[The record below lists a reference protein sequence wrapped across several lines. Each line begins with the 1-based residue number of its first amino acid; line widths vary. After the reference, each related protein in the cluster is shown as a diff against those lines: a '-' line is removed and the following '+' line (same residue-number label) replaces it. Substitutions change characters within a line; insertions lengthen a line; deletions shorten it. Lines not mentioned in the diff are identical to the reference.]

1 MSSPA
6 PLHLFEAFGVE
17 LEYMIVDAQT
27 LAVLPISDKVLYQ
40 VAGDYVSQ
48 VDLPDVA
55 WSNELVLHVIEL
67 KTVEPAPALEPLAEK
82 FHEHIGRVNELLE
95 PLGGRLMPSAMHPW
109 MNPWREMRLWP
120 HEYSPVYEAYH
131 RIFDCR
137 GHGWAN
143 LQSVH
148 LNLPFADDAEFG
160 RLHAAIRLLLP
171 IMPALA
177 ASSPIMDRHVT
188 GLLDNRL
195 DVYRTN
201 ARKVPFCTGL
211 VVPEPVFTQA
221 DYQRE
226 ILQRMYRDIAPL
238 DPEGV
243 LQDEFLNS
251 RGAIAR
257 FERGSIEVRVLDVQE
272 CPAADLAICQA
283 ITSVLRALVAERWTD
298 LKTQQ
303 AFATE
308 PLAALFVEASRT
320 AERTVI
326 RDQAYLDLFGF
337 PGSSC
342 TAGELWRHL
351 VQSLGLLDDEEEC
364 DRRIV
369 CLREKAGVAVNVR
382 DPSNE
387 RQCEGRCSTCP
398 KACSTGLEST
408 WRGALQV
415 ILDRGPL
422 ARRIL
427 ACLDVDAD
435 ADPLDEVYRELCNCL
450 AAGRMFYGCD

>member
-1 MSSPA
+1 MSSSS

-17 LEYMIVDAQT
+17 LEYMIVDAET
-27 LAVLPISDKVLYQ
+27 LAVLPITDKVLYQ

-67 KTVEPAPALEPLAEK
+67 KTLEPAPHLEPLAER
-82 FHEHIGRVNELLE
+82 FQEHVGRVNELLE

-109 MNPWREMRLWP
+109 MDPLKEMVLWP

-171 IMPALA
+171 LMPALA
-177 ASSPIMDRHVT
+177 ASSPIVDGHVT
-188 GLLDNRL
+188 GQLDNRL

-201 ARKVPFCTGL
+201 ARRVPSCTGL
-211 VVPEPVFTQA
+211 VIPEPVFTKA
-221 DYQRE
+221 DYEQQ
-226 ILQRMYRDIAPL
+226 IFQRMYADIAPL

-243 LQDEFLNS
+243 LQHEFLNS

-257 FERGSIEVRVLDVQE
+257 FERNSIEIRVLDVQE

-283 ITSVLRALVAERWTD
+283 ITAVLRALVAECWAD

-308 PLAALFVEASRT
+308 PLAALFVETTRT

-326 RDQAYLDLFGF
+326 RDRAYLDLFGF
-337 PGSSC
+337 TGDSC

-351 VQSLGLLDDEEEC
+351 VESLGVLADFEC
-364 DRRIV
+364 ERRPM
-369 CLREKAGVAVNVR
+369 CRRERAQGQAGLPTLVA
-382 DPSNE
+382 PPAM
-387 RQCEGRCSTCP
+387 GRCSTCP
-398 KACSTGLEST
+398 VTCSTGLEVT
-408 WRGALQV
+408 WLEALKV

-427 ACLDVDAD
+427 ACFEVEAET
-435 ADPLDEVYRELCNCL
+435 DPLDEVYRELCNCL
-450 AAGRMFYGCD
+450 AAGRVFYGCD

>member
-17 LEYMIVDAQT
+17 LEYMIVDAET
-27 LAVLPISDKVLYQ
+27 LAVLPITDKVLYQ
-40 VAGDYVSQ
+40 IAGDYVSQ

-67 KTVEPAPALEPLAEK
+67 KTAEPAAALEPLAER
-82 FHEHIGRVNELLE
+82 FQEHVGRVNELLE

-109 MNPWREMRLWP
+109 MDPFKEMVLWP

-148 LNLPFADDAEFG
+148 LNLPFADDKEFG
-160 RLHAAIRLLLP
+160 RLHAAVRLLLP
-171 IMPALA
+171 LMPALA
-177 ASSPIMDRHVT
+177 ASSPIMDGHVT
-188 GLLDNRL
+188 GPLDNRL

-201 ARKVPFCTGL
+201 ARRVPSCTGL
-211 VVPEPVFTQA
+211 VIPEPVFTKA
-221 DYQRE
+221 DYERQ
-226 ILQRMYRDIAPL
+226 IFQRMYADIAPL

-243 LQDEFLNS
+243 LQHEFLNS

-257 FERGSIEVRVLDVQE
+257 FERNSIEIRVLDVQE

-283 ITSVLRALVAERWTD
+283 ITTVLRALVDERWTD

-303 AFATE
+303 AVPTE
-308 PLAALFVEASRT
+308 PLAALFMEATRT

-326 RDQAYLDLFGF
+326 RDRTYLDLFGF
-337 PGSSC
+337 SGDSC

-351 VQSLGLLDDEEEC
+351 VQTLGLLANDEDC
-364 DRRIV
+364 GRRHL
-369 CLREKAGVAVNVR
+369 CRRERTKRGTVLTSISPQAA
-382 DPSNE
+382 S
-387 RQCEGRCSTCP
+387 GRCSTCP
-398 KACSTGLEST
+398 VTCSTGLEVT
-408 WRGALQV
+408 WQEALKV

-427 ACLDVDAD
+427 ACLKVEAE

-450 AAGRMFYGCD
+450 AAGRVFYGCD